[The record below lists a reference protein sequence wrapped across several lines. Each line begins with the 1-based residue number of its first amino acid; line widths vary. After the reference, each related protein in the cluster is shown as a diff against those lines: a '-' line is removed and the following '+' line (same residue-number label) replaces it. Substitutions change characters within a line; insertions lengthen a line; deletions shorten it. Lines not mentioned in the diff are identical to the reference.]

1 MVCVKLNDT
10 QVQLSDTQ
18 VQLRETQI
26 QLRNTQSEFKETK
39 REVEKFN
46 ALENRL
52 LQFPDT
58 HTWKVTK
65 PCEYAR
71 PILDSPPFYSHGY
84 KFRLSLRL
92 NGRKGWASHL
102 LISFIVIGDGYET
115 VLSWPFH
122 KKVTYTLID
131 QQEDPND
138 RENFVRSFTAEID
151 KTDLITMDHH
161 IFKFISLD
169 DVKKRRY
176 IVDNTMLIQVQVDP
190 PE

>member
-1 MVCVKLNDT
+1 MVCVKLN
-10 QVQLSDTQ
+10 DTQ

-26 QLRNTQSEFKETK
+26 QLRNTQGEFKETK

-65 PCEYAR
+65 PCEYAHSIR
-71 PILDSPPFYSHGY
+71 DSRPFYSHGY
-84 KFRLSLRL
+84 KFRLSLHL
-92 NGRKGWASHL
+92 NGEKRRSTHL
-102 LISFIVIGDGYET
+102 SISFIVIGDGYET

-151 KTDLITMDHH
+151 KTDLTTRGRH
-161 IFKFISLD
+161 IFEFISLD

-176 IVDNTMLIQVQVDP
+176 VVDNTMLIQVQVDP